1 MAAKLGGP
9 SPLIPIPMK
18 PLKSLL
24 LAALTAL
31 TLVSCGTASK
41 VPVTGRVHRLSVS
54 DEQVLSLSN
63 SQYKEY
69 MASAKKSTDANATA
83 LVKRVGQRLA
93 TAVETYLRENGFA
106 DELQYFNWEFNLV
119 KDDAVNAFCM
129 PGGKIV
135 VYEGLLPVTQ
145 DEPSLAIV
153 LGHEIAHA
161 VAKHS
166 AEQISKKYN
175 QSQFTQLGGAI
186 LSSAV
191 GEGAAQVATA
201 MASIGLQF
209 ANAHYSRENES
220 EADHMGLVF
229 AAMAGYDPAVAV
241 TFWQRM
247 SAASGGGS
255 TSYLSSHP
263 SDAKRITDI
272 QKWLPEAQQYY
283 QASKAAPAATTQSS
297 SKKSTKAS
305 TKTNTKASSKT
316 NTSKATTSKKFTF

>member
-31 TLVSCGTASK
+31 MLASCGTASK

-106 DELQYFNWEFNLV
+106 NELQYFNWEFNLV